1 MRISLDRTEIDIRPG
16 RSSRIT
22 VELHNTGD
30 SADMISLSIDVPGSA
45 WVVTAQPVIRV
56 SRAETV
62 FVTAEVHVGRD
73 VAAGVHDAVLW
84 ARSVTDPNRSAATR
98 IRLTVDAVPDVRLV
112 VSPSVIET
120 RAIAGTTGTVS
131 NTGNTALAVTL
142 ATRDPAGQVRCTV
155 SPNELS
161 LPVGGSA
168 EIEVGIVVPRRR
180 VGSVVRRLV
189 GIEVAAVSPIGEVST
204 EEYVTIRHRSMI
216 GRTAARWISSTLI
229 LLVASIVLLL
239 LWRSDSSTSG
249 KIAAP
254 GFNVAGVDAAPT
266 GSVTGSV
273 VALSDRRAVARA
285 TIEALREAGEGS
297 AISLGT
303 VATDADGNFAMD
315 DLPGGTYRLAVSADG
330 YAETVGE
337 SFVVVPGTELE
348 VDDTVLA
355 GNGATIVLSVVT
367 DDPGALGVDRDVLVE
382 TVSVEDRGATSSF
395 SVSADAQGRVEVR
408 IGDLPAPSTQ
418 RITITAQGHA
428 PRVVDV
434 SLRAGSV
441 VEFPLVTLAAEAGA
455 ISGRVIDTAA
465 VPLGGVVVRATS
477 GAFVATAVTDSVTGS
492 YTLTGLRSARTYV
505 VEFSADGYAPQTV
518 AVDVGAGETVT
529 EVNGSLIG
537 SVGSLT
543 GVISSADGAP
553 IRSARV
559 TVRGA
564 DTVVTTATLTSI
576 SVDGGPG
583 SYRVS
588 GLPVPGSYTVTVD
601 ADGFTS
607 RTEAVTFVVASSDT
621 TLDIQLVVS
630 TAAIRGTVTAGG
642 VAVGGATVRIDD
654 GRTTR
659 TVISASSPA
668 GAFTFADLIP
678 GSYTLSATVGG
689 YAEQIL
695 LVRVE
700 GGASVDVDLNLV
712 ISTGGAD

>member
-84 ARSVTDPNRSAATR
+84 ARSVTDPDRSAATR

-239 LWRSDSSTSG
+239 FWRSDSSTSG

-621 TLDIQLVVS
+621 TLDIQLVAS

>member
-84 ARSVTDPNRSAATR
+84 ARSVTDPDRSAATR

>member
-84 ARSVTDPNRSAATR
+84 ARSVTDPDRSAATR

-543 GVISSADGAP
+543 GVISSTDGTP

-621 TLDIQLVVS
+621 TLDIQLVAS

>member
-84 ARSVTDPNRSAATR
+84 ARSVTDPDRSAATR

-621 TLDIQLVVS
+621 TLDIQLVAS

>member
-1 MRISLDRTEIDIRPG
+1 
-16 RSSRIT
+16 
-22 VELHNTGD
+22 
-30 SADMISLSIDVPGSA
+30 
-45 WVVTAQPVIRV
+45 
-56 SRAETV
+56 
-62 FVTAEVHVGRD
+62 
-73 VAAGVHDAVLW
+73 
-84 ARSVTDPNRSAATR
+84 
-98 IRLTVDAVPDVRLV
+98 
-112 VSPSVIET
+112 
-120 RAIAGTTGTVS
+120 
-131 NTGNTALAVTL
+131 
-142 ATRDPAGQVRCTV
+142 
-155 SPNELS
+155 
-161 LPVGGSA
+161 
-168 EIEVGIVVPRRR
+168 
-180 VGSVVRRLV
+180 
-189 GIEVAAVSPIGEVST
+189 
-204 EEYVTIRHRSMI
+204 
-216 GRTAARWISSTLI
+216 
-229 LLVASIVLLL
+229 
-239 LWRSDSSTSG
+239 
-249 KIAAP
+249 
-254 GFNVAGVDAAPT
+254 
-266 GSVTGSV
+266 
-273 VALSDRRAVARA
+273 
-285 TIEALREAGEGS
+285 
-297 AISLGT
+297 
-303 VATDADGNFAMD
+303 
-315 DLPGGTYRLAVSADG
+315 
-330 YAETVGE
+330 
-337 SFVVVPGTELE
+337 
-348 VDDTVLA
+348 
-355 GNGATIVLSVVT
+355 
-367 DDPGALGVDRDVLVE
+367 
-382 TVSVEDRGATSSF
+382 VEDRDATSSF

-418 RITITAQGHA
+418 RITITAQGHT

-543 GVISSADGAP
+543 GVISSADGTP

-564 DTVVTTATLTSI
+564 ETVVTTATLTSI

>member
-84 ARSVTDPNRSAATR
+84 ARSVTDPDRSAATR

-621 TLDIQLVVS
+621 TLDIQLVAS

-689 YAEQIL
+689 YA
-695 LVRVE
+695 
-700 GGASVDVDLNLV
+700 
-712 ISTGGAD
+712 